1 MAEIVL
7 TRIDSRLIHGQ
18 IYSQWC
24 RYCDCNMIVVAND
37 ETAAS
42 NFKQGLMDM
51 AVPSAIET
59 RYWSLKETMVR
70 INDFGEEVKIFLIVE
85 KPADLVKLIANG
97 LKTGYVNIGNM
108 QMENGRQQITPTVAA
123 NEEDIHAFQEL
134 KEAGIQLEIRNVP
147 TAASVDTELL
157 FQALE

>member
-1 MAEIVL
+1 MAEMIF

-24 RYCDCNMIVVAND
+24 RYCGCTMIVVAND

-59 RYWSLKETMVR
+59 RYWSLNETAIR
-70 INDFGEEVKIFLIVE
+70 IKDLKSDEKIFLIVE
-85 KPADLVKLIANG
+85 KPGDLVHLINAG
-97 LKTGYVNIGNM
+97 LKIDQVNIGNM
-108 QMENGRQQITPTVAA
+108 QLEADRHQVTPTIAVNQDDINAFRQLKELGVKMEIKNVPSAA
-123 NEEDIHAFQEL
+123 PEDIELLFQEL
-134 KEAGIQLEIRNVP
+134 K
-147 TAASVDTELL
+147 
-157 FQALE
+157 